1 MNEKKKVANQP
12 RKKTA
17 VNNQWTSTHLKSQ
30 KDKRKEEMD
39 RVEIKNNP
47 FKNEWIIL
55 YTFEQTKYIDKHLR
69 H

>member
-30 KDKRKEEMD
+30 KDKRKRRD
-39 RVEIKNNP
+39 GPGGN
-47 FKNEWIIL
+47 
-55 YTFEQTKYIDKHLR
+55 
-69 H
+69 